1 VDENRDAMMESP
13 IDREF
18 DRTRLSG
25 LETEVRELRTEL
37 RRVYIS
43 LWRLIVAIVVLIG
56 LRDRLG
62 DDFWRVGTLFTVF
75 AAPVVTIVLLLRWLL
90 AVDNRDVQQ
99 SHAERIDSS
108 IPDTPSV

>member
-1 VDENRDAMMESP
+1 MMELPSDHE
-13 IDREF
+13 IDRA
-18 DRTRLSG
+18 RLSG

-37 RRVYIS
+37 RRVYVS
-43 LWRLIVAIVVLIG
+43 LWRLIVAVVVLVG

-62 DDFWRVGTLFTVF
+62 DDFWHVGTLFTVF
-75 AAPVVTIVLLLRWLL
+75 AAPVVTIVSLLRWLFS
-90 AVDNRDVQQ
+90 VDNRDVQP